1 MILFTI
7 KETGKQYALPKDFS
21 DITLEKY
28 LDFVSKQTEL
38 LGPKIADAMQSEG
51 GNPYLAFTQLSR
63 NETNELY
70 QRLLG
75 YWSDMDKAT
84 FMQLSYKE
92 CMKLADVVMNY
103 SMPIEIT
110 PRDTVSETIEHEGT
124 AYNIVSY
131 DLSDLTMG
139 DIAEISRAQKA
150 AESLL
155 SGANTLPDLLA
166 ILLREDITEVLDA
179 KKIAAKRAKFMSM
192 TMDKVFNI
200 AFFLAQNSE
209 SYLPLFRI
217 FLKTMVREQLTKT
230 LQYSTNSTD

>member
-7 KETGKQYALPKDFS
+7 KETGKQYSLPKDFT

-28 LDFVSKQTEL
+28 LDFVSKQAEL

-84 FMQLSYKE
+84 FMQLGYKE
-92 CMKLADVVMNY
+92 CMKLADTVMNY

-110 PRDTVSETIEHEGT
+110 PRDTVSETIEHEGVT
-124 AYNIVSY
+124 YNIVSY

-150 AESLL
+150 AEDMAK
-155 SGANTLPDLLA
+155 GANTLPDLLA

-179 KKIAAKRAKFMSM
+179 KKIAAKRAKFMTM
-192 TMDKVFNI
+192 TMDKVFGI
-200 AFFLAQNSE
+200 AFFLAQNSQN
-209 SYLPLFRI
+209 YLPLFRI
-217 FLKTMVREQLTKT
+217 YLKTMVREQLTKT